1 MMSKPLT
8 RLMHLDSS
16 RRPVLIETRS
26 VMKAVGAEDD
36 NNVGAYSA
44 NECRIWSD
52 TPPRANV
59 VNVSILLKNSSLAL
73 A

>member
-1 MMSKPLT
+1 
-8 RLMHLDSS
+8 
-16 RRPVLIETRS
+16 
-26 VMKAVGAEDD
+26 MKAVGAEDD